1 MIKCPNC
8 GSTTKP
14 KLLWID
20 YPTTTHA
27 IEVWQCGC
35 GCRVER
41 MMKEQSQIVTYPN
54 GGVKYN
60 ETKG

>member
-1 MIKCPNC
+1 ML
-8 GSTTKP
+8 KP
-14 KLLWID
+14 KHLWTD

-27 IEVWQCGC
+27 IEAWQCEC

-60 ETKG
+60 ETK